1 MANAAET
8 MTAAGEA
15 AAPPPAPTPA
25 PQAGAPN
32 AVAFEHRFFKSFPDI
47 FFFLP
52 ELGADAVAVIKLG
65 ENEVSLNF
73 KGIRAEF
80 GIEENSADGRM
91 MSLVAE
97 ALTFVAGLRMGD
109 PLPKEVTTREAS
121 WEPTDY
127 HRQIAYN
134 RLTVQLATWI
144 SGKENVITNPEEL
157 LQLAE
162 DPEIKKKVKHA
173 FEEAAERLGLGRER
187 KDEIVG
193 LIDTLSRELAYIEC
207 LREQGRQIAAMESK
221 IQALRRLYGMER
233 SILEIADPVARLA
246 GAALNKFKAMF
257 ERVDKETAE
266 IVSVLKNLQ
275 EKLETIRA
283 SRDDLYRRLMAWS
296 EMFEAWNGCHV
307 EHSEENED
315 LLRETY
321 RFLAPRF
328 LQVSEWKLVTKAAPA
343 AKNTA
348 KKVRVLVR
356 GEKPLK
362 KMRRW

>member
-1 MANAAET
+1 
-8 MTAAGEA
+8 
-15 AAPPPAPTPA
+15 
-25 PQAGAPN
+25 
-32 AVAFEHRFFKSFPDI
+32 
-47 FFFLP
+47 
-52 ELGADAVAVIKLG
+52 
-65 ENEVSLNF
+65 
-73 KGIRAEF
+73 
-80 GIEENSADGRM
+80 
-91 MSLVAE
+91 
-97 ALTFVAGLRMGD
+97 
-109 PLPKEVTTREAS
+109 
-121 WEPTDY
+121 
-127 HRQIAYN
+127 
-134 RLTVQLATWI
+134 
-144 SGKENVITNPEEL
+144 
-157 LQLAE
+157 
-162 DPEIKKKVKHA
+162 
-173 FEEAAERLGLGRER
+173 
-187 KDEIVG
+187 
-193 LIDTLSRELAYIEC
+193 
-207 LREQGRQIAAMESK
+207 MESK

-296 EMFEAWNGCHV
+296 EMFEAWNACHV

-328 LQVSEWKLVTKAAPA
+328 LQVSEWKLVTKAAPP
-343 AKNTA
+343 AKNKA
-348 KKVRVLVR
+348 NKVRVLVR